1 MLKAFAESFDIET
14 VSLRFF
20 NVYGQGQDPNSP
32 YSGVISIFTDRAKA
46 GKDLTIFGDGSQTRD
61 FIAVEDVAEA
71 CVSAVTSEKV
81 GNGEAIN
88 IGTGKAVSI
97 RELAELIQATCSK
110 QTEGSIQIIHD
121 APRPADVKDS
131 LASTKQAMLSLGFE
145 SKFEFEYHLPLQ
157 LEG

>member
-61 FIAVEDVAEA
+61 FVAVEDVAEA
-71 CVSAVTSEKV
+71 CVSAIRSDNV
-81 GNGEAIN
+81 GKGEAIN

-97 RELAELIQATCSK
+97 RELAELIQAESLKNSTNWVEVTTGPARAGDVQDSRAAVELAEEK
-110 QTEGSIQIIHD
+110 LTFTAKTAFDEG
-121 APRPADVKDS
+121 
-131 LASTKQAMLSLGFE
+131 LANLVL
-145 SKFEFEYHLPLQ
+145 
-157 LEG
+157 